1 LGKEHLIAGQ
11 SLTGSALCT
20 KAMCERN
27 KRREGTKN
35 KINKITQ
42 QTADTVAAIEIK
54 MARIWGTK

>member
-1 LGKEHLIAGQ
+1 
-11 SLTGSALCT
+11 
-20 KAMCERN
+20 MCERN